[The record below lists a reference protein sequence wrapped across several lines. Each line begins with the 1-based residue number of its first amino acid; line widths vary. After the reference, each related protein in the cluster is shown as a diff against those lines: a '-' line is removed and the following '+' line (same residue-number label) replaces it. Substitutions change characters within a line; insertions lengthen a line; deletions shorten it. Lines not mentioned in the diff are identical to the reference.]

1 MDHKLELETNGEKA
15 ANYLRLFLI
24 FIFSAGTLMG
34 FLVQNFVSKILGN
47 YAAGVCI
54 YVVATVYSSLVLK
67 AGKYTSR
74 LKYYTMGLE
83 LFGLAF
89 VLFGFLRLD
98 DPEILTIAINDIA
111 LYAIYFL
118 LIAESTLR
126 FSPRFTLFTGLTCT
140 SLFTILGF
148 LIKAQ
153 GGDKSAFPVTTLTI
167 VLGAMFIFAMT
178 IASYYGTTF
187 VRKVVTRFRESE
199 EVANAKKKEL
209 EDLLRTNAGAIKEL
223 NEIAVDI
230 NGVLTESVNLSK
242 EQLGFARESMEST
255 ENFSK
260 SINSIASMA
269 RIQDEN
275 CIVNSKSIDLLS
287 EMTDRIK
294 TWTVSIQ
301 TKGTKSLE
309 YGKRSE
315 TDLNKTVTEMHNIS
329 NSSIEASKIV
339 NIINSIANQ
348 TNLLALNAA
357 IEAARAGEEGKGF
370 EIVAN
375 EVGKLA
381 VSSSHNSKQISGIIS
396 SMKDA
401 VTEGENQVQ
410 NSFGS
415 LREITFIIQQ
425 IFADVNG
432 ISEHVKE
439 QIELIADNTSR
450 TEKIRELA
458 QKMKE
463 LTEVEEKSSIGLR
476 LNIERIF
483 QHSHTLEEKIQVLS
497 SSSEKLK
504 KVSGYLRD
512 GNVGGQGI

>member
-1 MDHKLELETNGEKA
+1 
-15 ANYLRLFLI
+15 
-24 FIFSAGTLMG
+24 
-34 FLVQNFVSKILGN
+34 
-47 YAAGVCI
+47 
-54 YVVATVYSSLVLK
+54 VATVYSSLVLK

-126 FSPRFTLFTGLTCT
+126 FSPRFTLFTGLT
-140 SLFTILGF
+140 
-148 LIKAQ
+148 
-153 GGDKSAFPVTTLTI
+153 
-167 VLGAMFIFAMT
+167 
-178 IASYYGTTF
+178 YGTTF

-309 YGKRSE
+309 YGNRSE

-512 GNVGGQGI
+512 GNVGG

>member
-309 YGKRSE
+309 YGNRSE

-348 TNLLALNAA
+348 TNL
-357 IEAARAGEEGKGF
+357 IECSNR
-370 EIVAN
+370 
-375 EVGKLA
+375 
-381 VSSSHNSKQISGIIS
+381 S
-396 SMKDA
+396 
-401 VTEGENQVQ
+401 
-410 NSFGS
+410 
-415 LREITFIIQQ
+415 RE
-425 IFADVNG
+425 
-432 ISEHVKE
+432 
-439 QIELIADNTSR
+439 SR
-450 TEKIRELA
+450 GRRKR
-458 QKMKE
+458 
-463 LTEVEEKSSIGLR
+463 
-476 LNIERIF
+476 F
-483 QHSHTLEEKIQVLS
+483 
-497 SSSEKLK
+497 
-504 KVSGYLRD
+504 
-512 GNVGGQGI
+512 

>member
-1 MDHKLELETNGEKA
+1 M
-15 ANYLRLFLI
+15 
-24 FIFSAGTLMG
+24 
-34 FLVQNFVSKILGN
+34 Q
-47 YAAGVCI
+47 
-54 YVVATVYSSLVLK
+54 LK
-67 AGKYTSR
+67 
-74 LKYYTMGLE
+74 
-83 LFGLAF
+83 
-89 VLFGFLRLD
+89 
-98 DPEILTIAINDIA
+98 P
-111 LYAIYFL
+111 
-118 LIAESTLR
+118 
-126 FSPRFTLFTGLTCT
+126 
-140 SLFTILGF
+140 
-148 LIKAQ
+148 
-153 GGDKSAFPVTTLTI
+153 
-167 VLGAMFIFAMT
+167 
-178 IASYYGTTF
+178 
-187 VRKVVTRFRESE
+187 
-199 EVANAKKKEL
+199 
-209 EDLLRTNAGAIKEL
+209 IKEL

-309 YGKRSE
+309 YGNRSE

-381 VSSSHNSKQISGIIS
+381 VS
-396 SMKDA
+396 
-401 VTEGENQVQ
+401 
-410 NSFGS
+410 
-415 LREITFIIQQ
+415 
-425 IFADVNG
+425 
-432 ISEHVKE
+432 
-439 QIELIADNTSR
+439 
-450 TEKIRELA
+450 
-458 QKMKE
+458 
-463 LTEVEEKSSIGLR
+463 
-476 LNIERIF
+476 
-483 QHSHTLEEKIQVLS
+483 
-497 SSSEKLK
+497 
-504 KVSGYLRD
+504 
-512 GNVGGQGI
+512 